1 MVDADLSLVE
11 ERLMSDSIFYEEL
24 LILEDELI
32 DQYVRGRLSESD
44 LATFE
49 KYFLLSPEHR
59 QKVRFARALSRYVDS
74 AIGEDVSEERQIA
87 KELVSPVK
95 PAVPRADRSRS
106 KNRTFSFWPFQNP
119 IPVYAVAALL
129 LVVIGG
135 LSWMAI
141 RSFQSVGPGR
151 VFEATL
157 VPVGVIR
164 EGGEMQTISMPPD
177 TDTVRLNLVL
187 PTDQYRDYGVELLA
201 SDGRSVLTQE
211 NLHSVEASAKKSL
224 LVDVPAH
231 LLNRDAF
238 RLKLHA
244 RSAASFEDIATY
256 TFRVNK

>member
-1 MVDADLSLVE
+1 
-11 ERLMSDSIFYEEL
+11 
-24 LILEDELI
+24 
-32 DQYVRGRLSESD
+32 
-44 LATFE
+44 
-49 KYFLLSPEHR
+49 
-59 QKVRFARALSRYVDS
+59 
-74 AIGEDVSEERQIA
+74 
-87 KELVSPVK
+87 
-95 PAVPRADRSRS
+95 
-106 KNRTFSFWPFQNP
+106 
-119 IPVYAVAALL
+119 
-129 LVVIGG
+129 
-135 LSWMAI
+135 MAI

-157 VPVGVIR
+157 VPAHGVIR

-238 RLKLHA
+238 RLKPPC
-244 RSAASFEDIATY
+244 
-256 TFRVNK
+256 TFGSIF